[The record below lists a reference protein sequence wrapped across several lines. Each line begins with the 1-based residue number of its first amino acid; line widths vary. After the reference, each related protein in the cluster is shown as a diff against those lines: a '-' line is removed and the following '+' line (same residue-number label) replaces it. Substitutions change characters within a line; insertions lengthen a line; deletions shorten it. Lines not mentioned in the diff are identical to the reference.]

1 MQPDY
6 PAMVNDFIKPVVS
19 LFLFVFLILG
29 LVTALMLMREN
40 TILRIKLG
48 MEGENVK
55 EGFKI
60 WIIRKSAPIVLA
72 LYSVKSFMWEEQLQP
87 LLKHI
92 VKKRNKILK
101 LAFRLDIA
109 ISIISSTFRLASAR
123 TNWGQRKQ

>member
-1 MQPDY
+1 M
-6 PAMVNDFIKPVVS
+6 K
-19 LFLFVFLILG
+19 
-29 LVTALMLMREN
+29 EN
-40 TILRIKLG
+40 TVLRIKLG
-48 MEGENVK
+48 KEEENAK

-109 ISIISSTFRLASAR
+109 ISIISSTFRLASTR
-123 TNWGQRKQ
+123 TNWGERKQ